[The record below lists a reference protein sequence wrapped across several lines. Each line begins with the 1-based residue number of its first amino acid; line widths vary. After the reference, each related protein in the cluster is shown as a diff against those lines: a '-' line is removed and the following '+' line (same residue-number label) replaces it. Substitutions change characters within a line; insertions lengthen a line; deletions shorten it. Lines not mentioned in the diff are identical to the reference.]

1 RAGRAD
7 HEAAASLEDERLVRR
22 RRVEARFRSGWFGLG
37 EAVGLA
43 CPARNLLDQA
53 RLGLARLVR
62 IDLGTRVMRPDLQ
75 AVDGVGKRV
84 HVMGVAVRLEGDQR
98 RNRSAVL
105 GPEVADGLARDLDGQ
120 RLLEQLVDPRAGRD
134 DDYLGVEFVRM
145 DAGSVADVEI
155 AAES

>member
-1 RAGRAD
+1 MNESQASRQIREPLADRRSELAAVARAGRAD
-7 HEAAASLEDERLVRR
+7 HEAAASLEDERLLRR
-22 RRVEARFRSGWFGLG
+22 RRVEARFRDDRIGLG

-84 HVMGVAVRLEGDQR
+84 YV
-98 RNRSAVL
+98 
-105 GPEVADGLARDLDGQ
+105 
-120 RLLEQLVDPRAGRD
+120 
-134 DDYLGVEFVRM
+134 
-145 DAGSVADVEI
+145 
-155 AAES
+155 